1 MADADTVSSP
11 HDDLTLLIS
20 AAREAADVAMARFD
34 TAVQQWTKADASP
47 VSEADIAVD
56 ERLSAILRSA
66 RPDYGW
72 VSEESALAHGAGR
85 RAFVVDPIDGTRA
98 FLDGGSAWAISV
110 AVVEGARPIAAVI
123 MRPPKDHVFA
133 ASAGGGASLNGTAL
147 AISTRNGLEGARVA
161 APRKLFARG
170 DLAAAGA
177 QKANYIP
184 SLALRLAKL
193 CTDELDAMVAK
204 GGAHHWDVA
213 AGDLIVEEAG
223 GALTD
228 LSGRR
233 IMYDTDTTLLPPLIG
248 GPARIIDA
256 LKGLGEAIHFDPK
269 GEV

>member
-1 MADADTVSSP
+1 MGDAEPAYSP
-11 HDDLTLLIS
+11 QDDLALLVA
-20 AAREAADVAMARFD
+20 AAREAADVAMARFE
-34 TAVQQWTKADASP
+34 TAVQQWTKSDDSP
-47 VSEADIAVD
+47 VSEADLAVD
-56 ERLSAILRSA
+56 ERLSSILRPA

-72 VSEESALAHGAGR
+72 VSEESALAQGAGR

-98 FLDGGSAWAISV
+98 FLDHGSAWAISV

-123 MRPPKDHVFA
+123 LRPPKDHVFA
-133 ASAGGGASLNGTAL
+133 AAAGGGAFLNGTSL
-147 AISTRNGLEGARVA
+147 TVSTRDGLGGARVA
-161 APRKLFARG
+161 APRRLFARG

-177 QKANYIP
+177 EKAKYIP

-228 LSGRR
+228 LSGRK
-233 IMYDTDTTLLPPLIG
+233 IMYDSETTLLPPLIG
-248 GPARIIDA
+248 GPPRMIDA
-256 LKGLGEAIHFDPK
+256 LQSLGEAIHFDPK
-269 GEV
+269 G